1 MLASLFARRYLFSP
15 KSRSVI
21 NLIAALSVVAVAIP
35 VAAMIILLSV
45 FNGFSELLRSS
56 QAQMEPDLMVQP
68 RTGQV
73 FRLDAAQRA
82 LFNKT
87 EGIIAWSEVLEQQVL
102 IDRLGH
108 QATTTLR
115 GVDERYAE
123 VVPIEELITYGKG
136 RLQLGE
142 IDHLLIGESLAVQL
156 GLHSTVGAEAT
167 LYAVR
172 RNGFSS
178 LLPMSNYS
186 RSVVPID
193 GFFRLV
199 GQPDNSFVLAPLRL
213 AEELFEREDLRSAIA
228 LRCASKEAEKKV
240 QQTIQEALGEEFI
253 VENRDERHASFY
265 RLIRYEKWGIFFLA
279 LMVLLIASFSVVGAL
294 SMLIIEKRDERRTLH
309 ALGASDRLIRSIFRH
324 EGLLICLLGGAIG
337 LLLGV
342 GISLLQ
348 QHFGLIALPIDS
360 LPTQSYPVQ
369 FRIEDLLLV
378 TASFGAVAWVLAL
391 VTVRSMIKNE
401 Y

>member
-240 QQTIQEALGEEFI
+240 QQTIQEALGEDFI

-265 RLIRYEKWGIFFLA
+265 RLIRYEKRGIFFLA